1 MKLAHITQLRVSV
14 WLLLQLVLLMF
25 STYCKSQCI
34 KGAKA
39 KVRIRAKFS
48 ILYECQCQSDVTA
61 YNQNITISVW
71 LQTKCCSGLVLLLL
85 RKRERERHCRR
96 ITFLITVITLALP
109 QLRIISCYIVS
120 SLNVL
125 LQISNC
131 SKFLFQISTNGKSQK
146 KHIFAIFKGKKVLL
160 VELWVT

>member
-1 MKLAHITQLRVSV
+1 M
-14 WLLLQLVLLMF
+14 LLWF
-25 STYCKSQCI
+25 SFIATEK
-34 KGAKA
+34 
-39 KVRIRAKFS
+39 
-48 ILYECQCQSDVTA
+48 
-61 YNQNITISVW
+61 
-71 LQTKCCSGLVLLLL
+71 
-85 RKRERERHCRR
+85 ERERHCRR

-131 SKFLFQISTNGKSQK
+131 SKFLFQISTNGKNQK